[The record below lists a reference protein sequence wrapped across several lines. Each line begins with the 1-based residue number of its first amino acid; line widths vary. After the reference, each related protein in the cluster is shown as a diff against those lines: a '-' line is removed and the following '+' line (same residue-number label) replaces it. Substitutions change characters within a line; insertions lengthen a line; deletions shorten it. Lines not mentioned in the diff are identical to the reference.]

1 MMKRDFVKSI
11 TRSKSRPA
19 TGKHVWRGELF
30 MSLTFGKDGAAAD
43 AQRLCFQRLCFV
55 RFLRE
60 RSNGYVEF
68 IFSIDDPSLGVELI
82 LPRAAYDGFCAD
94 NRVHFISEAE
104 ALDLDLDAQ
113 KWRFGIPGLR
123 E

>member
-1 MMKRDFVKSI
+1 METLDAL
-11 TRSKSRPA
+11 RSY
-19 TGKHVWRGELF
+19 
-30 MSLTFGKDGAAAD
+30 
-43 AQRLCFQRLCFV
+43 V

-94 NRVHFISEAE
+94 NCVHFISDAE

-113 KWRFGIPGLR
+113 TCSPYCMALR
-123 E
+123 LCRTLPIERSDTAAAHA